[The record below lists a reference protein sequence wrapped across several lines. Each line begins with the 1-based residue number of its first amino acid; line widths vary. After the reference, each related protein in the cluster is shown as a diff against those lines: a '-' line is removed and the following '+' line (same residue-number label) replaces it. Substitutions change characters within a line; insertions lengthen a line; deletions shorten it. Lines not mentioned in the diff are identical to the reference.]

1 MGSLLRALAPYAMA
15 GSGTPKPPFPICA
28 PSEPVSC
35 AFRGLLRSII
45 DKPVG
50 RPVEHNA
57 ESLVVCC
64 SLVHSLP
71 KASIRS
77 PTRRRPCFGESLPA
91 HSLNSLTSSP
101 TRLISDRFTRV
112 SSRRVDIPFYAAPRK
127 LPNPPWEFLN
137 ARSLFITPSGILQ
150 TELVVGLDGFYRSY
164 IASEVDTC
172 TREEDDA
179 AFPAV
184 LFSSVRF
191 EYRAAVASL
200 RPPRMA
206 S

>member
-15 GSGTPKPPFPICA
+15 GSGTPKPPFPVCA

-35 AFRGLLRSII
+35 AFRDLLRSII

-101 TRLISDRFTRV
+101 TRLISDRFPLFLLC
-112 SSRRVDIPFYAAPRK
+112 RVDMFCSMRHLGK
-127 LPNPPWEFLN
+127 FQSLLGDLRS
-137 ARSLFITPSGILQ
+137 ARS
-150 TELVVGLDGFYRSY
+150 
-164 IASEVDTC
+164 ASI
-172 TREEDDA
+172 R
-179 AFPAV
+179 AFWHFAD
-184 LFSSVRF
+184 
-191 EYRAAVASL
+191 
-200 RPPRMA
+200 
-206 S
+206 